1 MTDIGKEYQTGMS
14 EFQDLLIQSFQFS
27 ILFTQFYIQSLQ
39 FAICLSQCFVQFH
52 LYQITSED
60 QSSSC
65 EANKEEQTQTYEHDF
80 L

>member
-14 EFQDLLIQSFQFS
+14 QFQDLLVQSLHFL

-52 LYQITSED
+52 LYQITSE
-60 QSSSC
+60 
-65 EANKEEQTQTYEHDF
+65 N
-80 L
+80 

>member
-14 EFQDLLIQSFQFS
+14 EFQDLLIQSFQFF

-39 FAICLSQCFVQFH
+39 FAICLSQFFVQSHFYH
-52 LYQITSED
+52 ITSED
-60 QSSSC
+60 QSSCC
-65 EANKEEQTQTYEHDF
+65 EANKEEQTQAYEHDF

>member
-1 MTDIGKEYQTGMS
+1 MTDIGKEHQTGMS
-14 EFQDLLIQSFQFS
+14 EFQDLLIQSFHLL

-39 FAICLSQCFVQFH
+39 FVIGFSQFFVQFY

-60 QSSSC
+60 QSRRSK
-65 EANKEEQTQTYEHDF
+65 ANKQEQAQTYEHDF